1 MTACDICKVAS
12 ECAAWQTDERNPEPP
27 MHLSAC
33 NYLTADEYI
42 ECTGE

>member
-1 MTACDICKVAS
+1 MPACDICKVAS
-12 ECAAWQTDERNPEPP
+12 ECAAWQADVRNPEPP

-33 NYLTADEYI
+33 NYRNADEYV